1 MDLSEKENKQFDDW
15 KNKRIGTIADSF
27 KEVIEKSGPISLGNF
42 SFAVSR
48 FAEGTFKEFA
58 KEIGLNDAIKIPE
71 QFLPHLFTTF
81 IGGFNSVLPRDYQYI
96 VVSVFSEISQN
107 MRIGSAK
114 RKRVIPGA
122 HDIITTRIVPII
134 KVKNIKLPDGDV
146 AIEDFEITDVK
157 FGNVDDLEKFI

>member
-15 KNKRIGTIADSF
+15 KNKSIGIITNSF
-27 KEVIEKSGPISLGNF
+27 KEVIEKSGPISFGNF

-48 FAEGTFKEFA
+48 FAEMTFKEFA
-58 KEIGLNDAIKIPE
+58 KEIGLDDARKIPE
-71 QFLPHLFTTF
+71 QFLPHLFITF
-81 IGGFNSVLPRDYQYI
+81 IGGLNSVLPRDYKYI

-114 RKRVIPGA
+114 RKIVIPGA
-122 HDIITTRIVPII
+122 HDIITTKIVPII
-134 KVKNIKLPDGDV
+134 KVKNIKLPDGDI
-146 AIEDFEITDVK
+146 AIENFEITEVK